1 MYYGGKTIQST
12 ELYREALKINPN
24 NQKAHFNL
32 GNSLYKNALE
42 IKASK
47 QNLIQGGKKI
57 TTDSLANLVFDEAAG
72 SFAQVANSI
81 SNKDTLHQ
89 AWHNIGNCYLQ
100 KKDYQQAFDAYK
112 KSMKYDP
119 KDEETRYNMAY
130 ALKNIPKDK
139 ISQITLCLGDESQIP
154 FSKSFDAVCSF
165 FFIDLFPSPKAET
178 ITQRLTNCLKS
189 SGILLYA
196 DFEAEGKNRKWR
208 KHLIRLMYLVCG
220 LFCKLENKF
229 YWNYTSVL
237 TKNHFCLKDSK
248 VFFYGLVRASL
259 YVIER

>member
-1 MYYGGKTIQST
+1 VSGLKKLIYLEMQLSKFKYSIIIILFCVTGFLFAQKDAMNIYDGNKMYYGGKTLEST
-12 ELYREALKINPN
+12 SLYREALKINPN

-139 ISQITLCLGDESQIP
+139 KGGGGSSNQKEEDKKDKNKNSAPQQNQMNKEQAEQLLKALMNQEKKLQDKRKQKQE
-154 FSKSFDAVCSF
+154 DA
-165 FFIDLFPSPKAET
+165 
-178 ITQRLTNCLKS
+178 
-189 SGILLYA
+189 
-196 DFEAEGKNRKWR
+196 GK
-208 KHLIRLMYLVCG
+208 
-220 LFCKLENKF
+220 
-229 YWNYTSVL
+229 TSVD
-237 TKNHFCLKDSK
+237 KDW
-248 VFFYGLVRASL
+248 
-259 YVIER
+259 

>member
-1 MYYGGKTIQST
+1 MSVLVSGLKKLIYLEMQLSKFKYSIIIILFCVTGFLFAQKDAMNIYDGNKMYYGGKTIQST

-139 ISQITLCLGDESQIP
+139 KGGGGSSNQKEEDKKDKNKNSAPQQNQMNKEQAEQLLKALMNQEKKLQDKRKQKQE
-154 FSKSFDAVCSF
+154 DA
-165 FFIDLFPSPKAET
+165 
-178 ITQRLTNCLKS
+178 
-189 SGILLYA
+189 
-196 DFEAEGKNRKWR
+196 GK
-208 KHLIRLMYLVCG
+208 
-220 LFCKLENKF
+220 
-229 YWNYTSVL
+229 TSVD
-237 TKNHFCLKDSK
+237 KDW
-248 VFFYGLVRASL
+248 
-259 YVIER
+259 